1 MNITGSESS
10 ANGRKIGVGLIGCGA
25 RLRYVME
32 HVIAHG
38 SDLIDV
44 RAICDPSAE
53 SLAATKQA
61 IAPNAVVVDDYR
73 DLVKDPSIDWVM
85 VGSWN
90 CFHREHVLA
99 AFEAGKNVFCEKPLA
114 TTIEDCLAMRAGWRQ
129 AGTQF
134 MIGFT
139 LRYSPHYRKI
149 HELLNTGAIG
159 QLISMEFNETLAF
172 SHGGYIMGNWR
183 RDALN
188 AGTHLLEKC
197 SHDIDLA
204 NWFTGSRAA
213 RVASFAGLDF
223 FIPENAHHRQR
234 LGRDEKGKQAYA
246 SWDALEAVD
255 PFSSEKSIADNQ
267 VAIIEYESGVRATFH
282 TNMNVGIPER
292 RMYLCGTEGSIRAD
306 VISGQIEVGRIGF
319 DEKIERIDLGIRGS
333 HGGGDAVLGLNIVN
347 CMKGEENPY
356 TGLDHG
362 LISAFTC
369 FAIDEA
375 VAANAVVP
383 LAPYWAKL

>member
-1 MNITGSESS
+1 
-10 ANGRKIGVGLIGCGA
+10 
-25 RLRYVME
+25 ME
-32 HVIAHG
+32 HVITHG

-53 SLAATKQA
+53 SLAATKEA

-114 TTIEDCLAMRAGWRQ
+114 TTIEDCLAIRAAWRQ
-129 AGTQF
+129 AGIQF

-159 QLISMEFNETLAF
+159 QLISMEFN
-172 SHGGYIMGNWR
+172 
-183 RDALN
+183 
-188 AGTHLLEKC
+188 
-197 SHDIDLA
+197 
-204 NWFTGSRAA
+204 
-213 RVASFAGLDF
+213 
-223 FIPENAHHRQR
+223 
-234 LGRDEKGKQAYA
+234 
-246 SWDALEAVD
+246 D